1 MLRLE
6 NESQDR
12 RRLSRVLSR
21 IVKETGQ
28 LPTSMLIDN
37 VRRIGANPFSG
48 GGFADVW
55 RGMQGDVEV
64 AIKVLRIYGQREHG
78 KQLLWVCYNTQIRKE
93 ELIVDVCKAF
103 CAEAL
108 VWHRLHH
115 QNVMPFYGVCIWE
128 FAPQRALISPWMKNG
143 HLLDYLREHSSDN
156 RCNLV

>member
-55 RGMQGDVEV
+55 R
-64 AIKVLRIYGQREHG
+64 
-78 KQLLWVCYNTQIRKE
+78 
-93 ELIVDVCKAF
+93 
-103 CAEAL
+103 
-108 VWHRLHH
+108 
-115 QNVMPFYGVCIWE
+115 
-128 FAPQRALISPWMKNG
+128 
-143 HLLDYLREHSSDN
+143 
-156 RCNLV
+156 